1 MVTLTDLAENTE
13 RNNRIIQRALRE
25 IDEQVLA
32 QALVDMTEQQSEI
45 VFRNMSPRGKDGV
58 VEAIEQEKK
67 NAGPGSRRRATEILQ
82 QLLTTMTKYAKA
94 DTDNEQA
101 WLPEHLPATTPDETI
116 ETIVGLS
123 RFVRAQGY
131 LSLEEVADTA
141 SDPLLRKGIEL
152 LADGWDALQLRS
164 VLETYKRTA
173 LETEARRLDILVDG
187 LESIAMQD
195 LTHTLTEKLLAYLP
209 PRPEKR

>member
-1 MVTLTDLAENTE
+1 MVTLTDLAANTDG
-13 RNNRIIQRALRE
+13 NNRIIQRALRE

-32 QALVDMTEQQSEI
+32 QALVDMTDEQREI
-45 VFRNMSPRGKDGV
+45 IYRNMSPRGKDGV
-58 VEAIEQEKK
+58 VEAMEQERK
-67 NAGPGSRRRATEILQ
+67 NAGVGQRRRADEILQ
-82 QLLTTMTKYAKA
+82 QLLTTMTKYGKA
-94 DTDNEQA
+94 DADVEQA
-101 WLPEHLPATTPDETI
+101 WLPDHLSATTPDEAI
-116 ETIVGLS
+116 ETIVRLS

-187 LESIAMQD
+187 LESIALQD

-209 PRPEKR
+209 PRSEKR